1 MDEYDKSTK
10 IKHGCWTPNIF
21 FKKNLET
28 NGNIHQR
35 DRETYQNHRPT
46 TTIELQTVAYNNQN
60 ISK

>member
-46 TTIELQTVAYNNQN
+46 TTIEL
-60 ISK
+60 

>member
-35 DRETYQNHRPT
+35 DREHVSKSQTNYNYR
-46 TTIELQTVAYNNQN
+46 TIDCSLQ
-60 ISK
+60 